1 MTPPTARQLEV
12 LDFMRA
18 FLAENDEMPP
28 MWVIA
33 KHFGFRS
40 ENAAQCH
47 VDALMRKGFLERNS
61 IGNLRFTRDKATQP

>member
-1 MTPPTARQLEV
+1 MTTLTARQQEV

-18 FLAENDEMPP
+18 FLTENDEVPP
-28 MWVIA
+28 MWAVA

-47 VDALMRKGFLERNS
+47 VDALMRKGYLERNS
-61 IGNLRFTRDKATQP
+61 IGNLRFTRDKTPQP